1 MQLPGPTIG
10 FYTMYIFHPDHRY
23 FCFLFNDRDLNKFI
37 LWLDNLNFLKTSI
50 EREIIT
56 EIILQVLKKICL
68 CNERKSLH
76 LNF

>member
-1 MQLPGPTIG
+1 
-10 FYTMYIFHPDHRY
+10 MYIFHPDHRY

-56 EIILQVLKKICL
+56 DIILQVLKKICL

>member
-1 MQLPGPTIG
+1 
-10 FYTMYIFHPDHRY
+10 MYIFHPDHTY

-37 LWLDNLNFLKTSI
+37 LWLYNLNFLKTSI

-56 EIILQVLKKICL
+56 DIILQVLKKYAYVTR
-68 CNERKSLH
+68 ERVYLH

>member
-1 MQLPGPTIG
+1 
-10 FYTMYIFHPDHRY
+10 MYIFHPDHRY

>member
-1 MQLPGPTIG
+1 
-10 FYTMYIFHPDHRY
+10 MYIFHPDHKY

-37 LWLDNLNFLKTSI
+37 LWLHNLNFLKTSI

-56 EIILQVLKKICL
+56 DIILQVLKKYAYVTR
-68 CNERKSLH
+68 ERVYLH